1 MYTLISNVKLFYE
14 SKILKLFEE
23 NRQLSAFEC
32 IADYKKALSSLYDL
46 KEHYEKLQMG
56 DVKNG
61 DK

>member
-23 NRQLSAFEC
+23 NRQLSALQY
-32 IADYKKALSSLYDL
+32 ISDYKQALSSLYDL

-56 DVKNG
+56 EIKNG

>member
-1 MYTLISNVKLFYE
+1 MYTLIANVKIFYE
-14 SKILKLFEE
+14 HKILKLFEE

-46 KEHYEKLQMG
+46 RNHYEKLQMG
-56 DVKNG
+56 EVKNG